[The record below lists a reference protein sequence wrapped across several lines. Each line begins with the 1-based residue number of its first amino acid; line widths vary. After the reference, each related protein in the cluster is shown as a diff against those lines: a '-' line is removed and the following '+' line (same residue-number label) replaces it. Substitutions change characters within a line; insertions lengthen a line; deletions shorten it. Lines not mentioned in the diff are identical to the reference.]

1 MASKASLTTKINEVE
16 GETPNITNLATTTS
30 ALTAIENEI
39 PSISNLVKK
48 TDYNANI
55 IEIKKE
61 HYWS

>member
-55 IEIKKE
+55 IEIKKQ
-61 HYWS
+61 HY

>member
-61 HYWS
+61 HY

>member
-1 MASKASLTTKINEVE
+1 MASKASITTKINEVE

-61 HYWS
+61 HY

>member
-16 GETPNITNLATTTS
+16 GETPNITNLATTAS

>member
-16 GETPNITNLATTTS
+16 GETPNITNLATTTTS

-61 HYWS
+61 HY

>member
-1 MASKASLTTKINEVE
+1 MASKASLTTKVNEVE

-61 HYWS
+61 HY